1 MKSKLFNRIEFS
13 AEDPDYE
20 QVAPKFQKY
29 HIQFQ
34 TEVVICLNKSPCLK
48 HISHIRWLKSL
59 LCYANQLIHLVSI
72 NRVRILIRRSGS
84 ELYISFTFKKNS
96 ELQLNSWSRMQLNKN
111 ITYIDNQVC
120 FALNSNLLKICFW
133 SWGFLTGSNS
143 VQVKSFKFT
152 EYL

>member
-13 AEDPDYE
+13 ADSILKFPFNNSSIHNRAAVAEDPDYE

-84 ELYISFTFKKNS
+84 ELYISFTFKKKIRTPTK
-96 ELQLNSWSRMQLNKN
+96 QLK
-111 ITYIDNQVC
+111 
-120 FALNSNLLKICFW
+120 
-133 SWGFLTGSNS
+133 
-143 VQVKSFKFT
+143 
-152 EYL
+152 